1 MPGLFINGGIQL
13 TIDDIR
19 ILFFVH
25 LFPVAS
31 VVTVGVAHFSILGTA
46 SPMVDAV
53 RLTGMKWLVLLTE
66 LAALAATT
74 SVILVLLIAQPRV
87 LYSMAN
93 DGLVPRLFAN
103 VHPVFKVRYCGLLQ
117 APRPPRIR
125 FLYDELHLTE
135 DHSRFSLSFHSR
147 LLPPAP

>member
-1 MPGLFINGGIQL
+1 MTTRPCF
-13 TIDDIR
+13 DI
-19 ILFFVH
+19 
-25 LFPVAS
+25 PS
-31 VVTVGVAHFSILGTA
+31 VVTVGVADYHTLATD

-66 LAALAATT
+66 LGALAATT

-103 VHPVFKVRYCGLLQ
+103 VHPTYKVRSKL
-117 APRPPRIR
+117 APIVIPLAKYR
-125 FLYDELHLTE
+125 FRANIASHGHCLFFFVYYHTHRLHQ
-135 DHSRFSLSFHSR
+135 
-147 LLPPAP
+147 PAP